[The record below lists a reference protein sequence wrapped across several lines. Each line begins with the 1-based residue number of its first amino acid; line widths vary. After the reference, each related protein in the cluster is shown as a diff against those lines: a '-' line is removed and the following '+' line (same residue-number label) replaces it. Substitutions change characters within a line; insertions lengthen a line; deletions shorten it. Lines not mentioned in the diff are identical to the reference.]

1 MPINFT
7 RLPCTKCSV
16 NLPGVWAESTSLR
29 LAIIRAEVS
38 LNIIGFVA
46 VVTTTG
52 LLAITLVTPHALA
65 QDYPNKP
72 IRLVA
77 PFSPGGAT
85 DVLARIV
92 GQKMTER
99 MGQPVVIEN
108 RVGAGGN
115 IGAEQ
120 VAKSVPDGYTLLMG
134 GVPHAIGVTLY
145 PKLGYDMVKDL
156 TAVAEVA
163 SFPSVLVLHP
173 SLPAKSV
180 KELIALAKARP
191 GQLNFG
197 SAGNGSP
204 NHLAL
209 ELFDTLAGVKM
220 THVPYKG
227 AGQVVGDL
235 LAGQLQL
242 ASMGL
247 PVAMPHV
254 QSGKLRAIA
263 LTGAARSP
271 LLPRIPT
278 VVEAG
283 LPGFDVTSWYGIFG
297 PAALSKD
304 IVAKLNNEI
313 GSAIISPDLTE
324 RLTALGA
331 EPAVKTPAEFAQYVR
346 NEITKW
352 AKIVMESGA
361 KLD

>member
-1 MPINFT
+1 MNDIA
-7 RLPCTKCSV
+7 K
-16 NLPGVWAESTSLR
+16 
-29 LAIIRAEVS
+29 
-38 LNIIGFVA
+38 
-46 VVTTTG
+46 TG
-52 LLAITLVTPHALA
+52 LLALALLAASPACA

-72 IRLVA
+72 LRLVA

-92 GQKMTER
+92 GQKLSER
-99 MGQPVVIEN
+99 MGQPVVVEN

-120 VAKSVPDGYTLLMG
+120 VAKAAPDGYTLLMG
-134 GVPHAIGVTLY
+134 GVPHAIGASLY
-145 PKLGYDMVKDL
+145 SKLGYDMVKDL

-163 SFPSVLVLHP
+163 SFPSVIVLHP
-173 SLPAKSV
+173 SLPAKTV
-180 KELIALAKARP
+180 KELITLAKTRP

-209 ELFDTLAGVKM
+209 ELFDTMSGVKM
-220 THVPYKG
+220 THIPYKG

-247 PVAMPHV
+247 PVAIPHV

-263 LTGAARSP
+263 LTGSTRSP
-271 LLPRIPT
+271 LLPNIPT
-278 VVEAG
+278 VAEAG
-283 LPGFDVTSWYGIFG
+283 LPGFDVTSWYGVFG
-297 PAALSKD
+297 PALLPRE
-304 IVAKLNNEI
+304 IVVKLNTEI
-313 GSAIISPDLTE
+313 ASAITAPELTE

-331 EPAVKTPAEFAQYVR
+331 EPALKTPAAFAQYVR
-346 NEITKW
+346 DEIVKW
-352 AKIVMESGA
+352 AKIVKESGA

>member
-1 MPINFT
+1 MN
-7 RLPCTKCSV
+7 
-16 NLPGVWAESTSLR
+16 
-29 LAIIRAEVS
+29 
-38 LNIIGFVA
+38 VA
-46 VVTTTG
+46 AASC
-52 LLAITLVTPHALA
+52 LLASATGAACCAHA
-65 QDYPNKP
+65 QEYPVKS

-92 GQKMTER
+92 GQKVSER
-99 MGQPVVIEN
+99 MGQPVVVEN

-120 VAKSVPDGYTLLMG
+120 VAKAAPDGYILLMG
-134 GVPHAIGVTLY
+134 GVPHAIGASLY
-145 PKLGYDMVKDL
+145 TKLGYDMVKDL

-180 KELIALAKARP
+180 KELIALARARP

-209 ELFDTLAGVKM
+209 ELFDTMAGVKM
-220 THVPYKG
+220 THIPYKG

-263 LTGAARSP
+263 LTGTARSP
-271 LLPRIPT
+271 LLPQLPT
-278 VVEAG
+278 VAEAG
-283 LPGFDVTSWYGIFG
+283 LPGFDVTSWYGVFG
-297 PAALSKD
+297 PAALPRE
-304 IVAKLNNEI
+304 IVARLNSEI
-313 GSAIISPDLTE
+313 GAAITAPELTE

-331 EPAVKTPAEFAQYVR
+331 EPAVKTPAAFAQYVR
-346 NEITKW
+346 DEIVKW
-352 AKIVMESGA
+352 AKIVKESGA

>member
-1 MPINFT
+1 
-7 RLPCTKCSV
+7 V
-16 NLPGVWAESTSLR
+16 
-29 LAIIRAEVS
+29 
-38 LNIIGFVA
+38 IGKIGIVCA
-46 VVTTTG
+46 A
-52 LLAITLVTPHALA
+52 LLMVGAACA

-92 GQKMTER
+92 GQKLNER
-99 MGQPVVIEN
+99 LGQPVIIEN

-120 VAKSVPDGYTLLMG
+120 VARSAPDGYTLLMG
-134 GVPHAIGVTLY
+134 GVPHAIAASLY
-145 PKLGYDMVKDL
+145 AKLGYDMVKDL
-156 TAVAEVA
+156 SAVAEVA
-163 SFPSVLVLHP
+163 SFPSMLVLHP

-180 KELIALAKARP
+180 PELIALARARP

-209 ELFDTLAGVKM
+209 ELFDTMARVKM
-220 THVPYKG
+220 VHIPYKG

-242 ASMGL
+242 ASMGF

-254 QSGKLRAIA
+254 QAGKLRAIA
-263 LTGAARSP
+263 VTGAARSP
-271 LLPRIPT
+271 LLPKIPT
-278 VVEAG
+278 VSESG
-283 LPGFDVTSWYGIFG
+283 LPGFDVTSWYGVFG
-297 PAALSKD
+297 PAALPQEL
-304 IVAKLNNEI
+304 VAKLNA
-313 GSAIISPDLTE
+313 AISGAITAPELRE

-331 EPAVKTPAEFAQYVR
+331 EPSVKSPGQFAQYVQ
-346 NEITKW
+346 NEIVKW
-352 AKIVMESGA
+352 SKVVKASGA

>member
-1 MPINFT
+1 MT
-7 RLPCTKCSV
+7 VAGKSCLV
-16 NLPGVWAESTSLR
+16 
-29 LAIIRAEVS
+29 AI
-38 LNIIGFVA
+38 A
-46 VVTTTG
+46 VF
-52 LLAITLVTPHALA
+52 AACPAWA
-65 QDYPNKP
+65 QDPSTGSGQAYPNKP

-92 GQKMTER
+92 GQKITER

-120 VAKSVPDGYTLLMG
+120 VAKSTPDGYTLLMG
-134 GVPHAIGVTLY
+134 GVPHAIGMSLY

-156 TAVAEVA
+156 AAVAEVA
-163 SFPSVLVLHP
+163 SFPSLIVLHP
-173 SLPAKSV
+173 SLPVKSV

-209 ELFDTLAGVKM
+209 ELFETMAGVKM
-220 THVPYKG
+220 VHIPYKG
-227 AGQVVGDL
+227 TGQVIGDL

-242 ASMGL
+242 ASMGF
-247 PVAMPHV
+247 PIAMPHV

-263 LTGAARSP
+263 LTGTTRSP
-271 LLPRIPT
+271 LMPNLPT
-278 VVEAG
+278 VTEAG
-283 LPGFDVTSWYGIFG
+283 LAGFDVTSWYGVFA
-297 PAALSKD
+297 PAALPRE
-304 IVAKLNNEI
+304 IVAKLNTEI
-313 GSAIISPDLTE
+313 SNAITAPDLRE
-324 RLTALGA
+324 KLTALGA
-331 EPAVKTPAEFAQYVR
+331 EPSTKTPEKFAQYVR
-346 NEITKW
+346 EEIVKW
-352 AKIVMESGA
+352 AKVVKESGA

>member
-1 MPINFT
+1 MS
-7 RLPCTKCSV
+7 LPYV
-16 NLPGVWAESTSLR
+16 
-29 LAIIRAEVS
+29 
-38 LNIIGFVA
+38 VA
-46 VVTTTG
+46 PC
-52 LLAITLVTPHALA
+52 LLVLTLVAPLALA

-92 GQKMTER
+92 GQKINER

-120 VAKSVPDGYTLLMG
+120 VAKSAPDGYTLLMG
-134 GVPHAIGVTLY
+134 GVPHAIGATLY
-145 PKLGYDMVKDL
+145 AKLGYDMVKDL
-156 TAVAEVA
+156 TPVAEVA

-191 GQLNFG
+191 GHLNFG

-209 ELFDTLAGVKM
+209 EWFDTLAGVKM

-227 AGQVVGDL
+227 AGQVLGDL

-278 VVEAG
+278 VAEAG

-297 PAALSKD
+297 PAVLPKD
-304 IVAKLNNEI
+304 IVAKLNFEI
-313 GSAIISPDLTE
+313 GTAITSPELTE

-331 EPAVKTPAEFAQYVR
+331 EPAFKTPAAFAQYVR
-346 NEITKW
+346 DEITKW
-352 AKIVMESGA
+352 ARIVRESGA